1 MSGMSR
7 RVTIIDVAERAGVS
21 RQTVSRAM
29 NDLVGISA
37 ETRERVLAAATEL
50 NYRPSRFGRGLVEQG
65 PITLGLVVEDLS
77 IAYVAELGAAVVRAC
92 APYGWNVVLA
102 DALHAPHPER
112 VAGDL
117 ARRVDA
123 LVGYG
128 VLTADIRGTGGMPV
142 VQLDGRAAQLA
153 EGGVIELARETAM
166 AELAEHLVDAG
177 ARRPVVLD
185 LAGGRGRTR
194 SLALAASLRPLTGGA
209 DVPVREVDAREGHRE
224 ILEQLLHERFDT
236 IVAFN
241 DELAVR
247 LLRALR
253 GLGVDVPGRVR
264 LVGVDGLEIASLVT
278 PELTTLSIDIETVA
292 QQTVSLV
299 VGMLDGSVPLSGAAA
314 HRTVPYRLE
323 VRASS

>member
-77 IAYVAELGAAVVRAC
+77 NAYFAELGAAVVRAC

-153 EGGVIELARETAM
+153 EGGVIELTRETAM

>member
-77 IAYVAELGAAVVRAC
+77 NAYFAELGAAVVRAC

-153 EGGVIELARETAM
+153 EGG
-166 AELAEHLVDAG
+166 
-177 ARRPVVLD
+177 
-185 LAGGRGRTR
+185 
-194 SLALAASLRPLTGGA
+194 
-209 DVPVREVDAREGHRE
+209 
-224 ILEQLLHERFDT
+224 
-236 IVAFN
+236 
-241 DELAVR
+241 
-247 LLRALR
+247 
-253 GLGVDVPGRVR
+253 
-264 LVGVDGLEIASLVT
+264 GLEL
-278 PELTTLSIDIETVA
+278 P
-292 QQTVSLV
+292 
-299 VGMLDGSVPLSGAAA
+299 
-314 HRTVPYRLE
+314 
-323 VRASS
+323 

>member
-7 RVTIIDVAERAGVS
+7 RATIIDVAERAGVS

-29 NDLVGISA
+29 NDLAGISA

-77 IAYVAELGAAVVRAC
+77 NAYFAELGAAVVRAC

-102 DALHAPHPER
+102 EALHAPHPER

-123 LVGYG
+123 LVGYD
-128 VLTADIRGTGGMPV
+128 VLTADIRGKGGMPV
-142 VQLDGRAAQLA
+142 VQLDGRASQLA

-166 AELAEHLVDAG
+166 AELAEHLQGAG

-185 LAGGRGRTR
+185 LAGGRGRSR
-194 SLALAASLRPLTGGA
+194 SLALAASLRPLAGGD

-224 ILEQLLHERFDT
+224 FLEQLLHDGFDT